1 MSQINLKSILGI
13 TSITTPAGIDDVF
26 TVHSN
31 DTTERFRVD
40 QNGNQVIAG
49 ILTVTQDLNVDGHT
63 NLDNV
68 SIAGV
73 TTFSHTGAN
82 QLVIKDSDT
91 SGDNA
96 RMKISF
102 QDSGGTEKFFVGN
115 DNSNGWLYIGSASG
129 QNNNTVV
136 RVNGQDKIQVN
147 SNGLYVGGYIEIL
160 DTILHSGDTDTKIR
174 FPEPNKISF
183 ETGGTERLRID
194 NVGVLY
200 TGNYATTLDATPGS
214 IQMSGGTAGARLSLR
229 GTTTSA
235 YGGLGEMHG
244 FWDTNKVCSILFH
257 AGSDTT
263 NKDDGELRFYTRT
276 SGGGTSARLTI
287 DSVGRVLV
295 GTTSTNDN
303 AFLVVKGNATG
314 FAQQGEML
322 LLNGAGNIDQNFGL
336 GQISFGG
343 GTGDQIAAKI
353 QIFADHDWNTG
364 GDSTDSPGRIVFF
377 TTPDTGDTPTEKLRI
392 SSEGYVTKALHP
404 SFYVRRSI
412 GGDGRSSASPVT
424 EWQTP
429 GNEASG
435 NPNHNR
441 GGHFNPSTGLFTAP
455 VSGIYHF
462 SAAAGYKQTSN
473 SFNQKLIH
481 NGTTTA
487 EGSRL
492 IGSGVQSHSTSTVSA
507 TVYMA
512 SGDTMGVAIE
522 STHHA
527 NTTHNFFSGHLV
539 G

>member
-13 TSITTPAGIDDVF
+13 TSITTPAGVDNVF

-40 QNGNQVIAG
+40 QSGNQNIAG
-49 ILTVTQDLNVDGHT
+49 IVTVTQDLNVDGHT

-68 SIAGV
+68 SITGV

-96 RMKISF
+96 HMRISF

-115 DNSNGWLYIGSASG
+115 NNSNGWLYIGSASG

-200 TGNYATTLDATPGS
+200 TGNYTTTLDSTPGS
-214 IQMSGGTAGARLSLR
+214 IQVNGGTAGGRLGFR

-244 FWDTNKVCSILFH
+244 YWDTNKVCSILFH

-263 NKDDGELRFYTRT
+263 NKDDGEIRMYTRPSGGSAAARLHITSTGRLNVGDADLSQNTDQFSVTIAAQNAVDNVARFQSTAASSGTSESLVKIYKGAGYGGVISGYITQGSDHGLKFYTADN
-276 SGGGTSARLTI
+276 GTLSE
-287 DSVGRVLV
+287 G
-295 GTTSTNDN
+295 
-303 AFLVVKGNATG
+303 
-314 FAQQGEML
+314 
-322 LLNGAGNIDQNFGL
+322 
-336 GQISFGG
+336 
-343 GTGDQIAAKI
+343 
-353 QIFADHDWNTG
+353 
-364 GDSTDSPGRIVFF
+364 
-377 TTPDTGDTPTEKLRI
+377 LRI
-392 SSEGYVTKALHP
+392 NKNGKITKPSHP

-412 GGDGRSSASPVT
+412 GGDGRGAASPIT
-424 EWQTP
+424 EWQNP
-429 GNEASG
+429 GTSEVSG
-435 NPNHNR
+435 NPVHNR
-441 GGHFNPSTGLFTAP
+441 GGHFDHTTGLFTAP

-462 SAAAGYKQTSN
+462 SAAAGYKESSY
-473 SFNQKLIH
+473 SFNQKLYH
-481 NGTTTA
+481 NSNKTA
-487 EGSRL
+487 EGTRL
-492 IGSGVQSHSTSTVSA
+492 IGNPPSSHSTATLSA

-512 SGDTMGVAIE
+512 AGDTMGVAIE
-522 STHHA
+522 FTHHA